1 MDRTEQVG
9 SLNFGIG
16 PDQNTIKNQTK
27 PDRIVRVGI
36 VRTGLGRSIRSR
48 WKIMAEK
55 N

>member
-27 PDRIVRVGI
+27 PDRIVR
-36 VRTGLGRSIRSR
+36 TGLGRSIRSR